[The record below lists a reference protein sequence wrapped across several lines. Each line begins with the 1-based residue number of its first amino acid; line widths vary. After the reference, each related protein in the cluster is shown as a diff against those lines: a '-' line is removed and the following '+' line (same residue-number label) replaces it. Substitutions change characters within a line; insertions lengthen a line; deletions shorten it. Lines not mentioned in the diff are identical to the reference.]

1 MKLHKL
7 LSQALEEGL
16 AGRCGGVSDV
26 RAGSK
31 DGGER
36 WKWW

>member
-7 LSQALEEGL
+7 LSQALEEG
-16 AGRCGGVSDV
+16 GGVGWMGVSDV
-26 RAGSK
+26 RPGST

-36 WKWW
+36 WKRW